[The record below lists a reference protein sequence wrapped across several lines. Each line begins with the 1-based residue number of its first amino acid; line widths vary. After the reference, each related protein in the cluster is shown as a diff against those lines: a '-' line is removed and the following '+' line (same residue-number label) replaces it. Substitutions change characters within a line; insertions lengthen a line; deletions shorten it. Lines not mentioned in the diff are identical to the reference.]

1 MANKDSVIFYQRQ
14 RKICKEF
21 LNMEQFGRL
30 MDALFDLDDGGD
42 PDVSDDKMVAMAF
55 AFMSLQQQ
63 IDREKYEKICAR
75 NRENGKRGGAPKGNQ
90 NAKKTTQNNR
100 TVFKTTQNNPNDNV
114 NDNENDN
121 DNVNVNDNEGGPDD
135 DDGLFKR
142 HPHGFLENV
151 MLTEEEYKALYMSY
165 SQVEKL
171 INKVSAWLPNRAKR
185 NDYDHYSLCLKFAD
199 NDQWPK
205 REKHEPYEPPKVTD
219 PISEEEQKKL
229 MAEMKG
235 KLTGIFSE
243 N

>member
-63 IDREKYEKICAR
+63 IDREKYEKIVER
-75 NRENGKRGGAPKGNQ
+75 NRRNGAKGGRPKKNPENPNGF
-90 NAKKTTQNNR
+90 
-100 TVFKTTQNNPNDNV
+100 FKNPNDNV

-171 INKVSAWLPNRAKR
+171 INKVSAWLPNRTKR